1 MSRLEAVGQPTSWQA
16 HVTCVDLTQPL
27 CRVERCRATLPSRR
41 TAYCSDLHA
50 REFER
55 NHVWFAARR
64 AARRRAQWSC
74 ERCGFKPSK
83 VRRDPAA
90 RGQYLRHELRLQVNH
105 IEPLV
110 GAYRL
115 VTCANHLE
123 NLEVLCHRCHL
134 AVTGEQRTGRLE
146 AVARDRP

>member
-1 MSRLEAVGQPTSWQA
+1 MTETLDEPAGWQA
-16 HVTCVDLTQPL
+16 HVTCVDLAQPL
-27 CRVERCRATLPSRR
+27 CRVGHCRATLPSRR
-41 TAYCSDLHA
+41 TAYCSDRHA

-64 AARRRAQWSC
+64 AARRRAGWAC
-74 ERCGFKPSK
+74 ERCGFKPAEI
-83 VRRDPAA
+83 RRDPVA
-90 RGQYLRHELRLQVNH
+90 RARYARHELHLQVNH

-115 VTCANHLE
+115 VTCANHLS

-134 AVTGEQRTGRLE
+134 AVTGRQRTSRRESGT
-146 AVARDRP
+146 VASA